1 MKFDVVIGN
10 VVTLFNNK
18 HDYDDFE
25 RWMHHI
31 GKITRFI
38 EPIEWLNI
46 FRQYGECMPY
56 AIVEYTTIY
65 DNEYLTRQIETILE
79 EQESRCETMTDS
91 EKLLMLIS
99 QQILVLSKKVDTL
112 VEKVDESTDKL
123 DSLDYP
129 EIDTDEMAD
138 EIAEKVIDEIKEG
151 YIDALSNLI

>member
-25 RWMHHI
+25 RWMHYI
-31 GKITRFI
+31 SKVTRLV
-38 EPIEWLNI
+38 EPLEWLNI
-46 FRQYGECMPY
+46 FRQCDECMPY
-56 AIVEYTTIY
+56 VIIKYTIAY
-65 DNEYLTRQIETILE
+65 DNEYLTRQIEAILE
-79 EQESRCETMTDS
+79 EQEGRCGAMTDS

-112 VEKVDESTDKL
+112 VEKVDESTEKL
-123 DSLDYP
+123 DC
-129 EIDTDEMAD
+129 IDTDEMAD